1 MKTHFSAQRGFTLIE
16 TLISIALLAMIIA
29 FTLQMQ
35 QRFARNVS
43 TQEYHQCVA
52 ERVGRV
58 QKQLYHKRPLAEIEV
73 SQDCSQGSGSTIVD
87 LEVLSG
93 AYPPAIPAP
102 DPDSEDPPA
111 LSACAEV
118 EVSIVRRIHGKDAER
133 FSGEVYVCDFGE

>member
-1 MKTHFSAQRGFTLIE
+1 MKPQIKTQKAFTLIE

-58 QKQLYHKRPLAEIEV
+58 QKQLYHKRPLVEIKT
-73 SQDCSQGSGSTIVD
+73 SQNCSQGSGSTIVD

-93 AYPPAIPAP
+93 TYPPAIPTP
-102 DPDSEDPPA
+102 DPDSDDPPP
-111 LSACAEV
+111 LSACTEV
-118 EVSIVRRIHGKDAER
+118 EVSVVRRLHNKDAER

>member
-1 MKTHFSAQRGFTLIE
+1 MKSSIKNQHGFTLIE
-16 TLISIALLAMIIA
+16 TLISISLLAMIIA
-29 FTLQMQ
+29 FTLQLQ

-58 QKQLYHKRPLAEIEV
+58 QKQLYHKRPLTEIEDI
-73 SQDCSQGSGSTIVD
+73 QECSQGSGSTIVE

-93 AYPPAIPAP
+93 TYPPAIPEP
-102 DPDSEDPPA
+102 DPDSEDPPP
-111 LSACAEV
+111 LSVCAEV
-118 EVSIVRRIHGKDAER
+118 EVTIVRRIHNKDAER